1 METTSPTLQKPA
13 AAEAGTWR
21 FWLPWSIDLI
31 VALVFIAF
39 FFVGLADGSV
49 SSFNIALW
57 MLVLGVVCGVVGGSL
72 ALRAAAY
79 PKLAMAL
86 VTALAVP
93 GVLVGLFFLAIL
105 VIPARWN

>member
-1 METTSPTLQKPA
+1 METTTQTPSGSA
-13 AAEAGTWR
+13 AGDSGSWR

-31 VALVFIAF
+31 VALVFLGF

-72 ALRAAAY
+72 ALRASAY
-79 PKLAMAL
+79 PKLATAL

-93 GVLVGLFFLAIL
+93 GILVGLFFLVIL
-105 VIPARWN
+105 VVPARWN